1 MIVVMPERLAALLE
15 LRRRRRR
22 IIAALKSEAPRV
34 SLATCPA
41 ASIPERENRP
51 AWYAERLS
59 NHCDIG
65 FGSGPA
71 KLRACVSPVNP
82 RRTRSDAGGDGHGCL
97 C

>member
-1 MIVVMPERLAALLE
+1 MIVVMSERLAALLE
-15 LRRRRRR
+15 YRKRRRR
-22 IIAALKSEAPRV
+22 IIAALKGEAPKVR
-34 SLATCPA
+34 PA

-51 AWYAERLS
+51 AWHAERFS
-59 NHCDIG
+59 NHCNS